1 MDSYEYIRLEAD
13 MNVDAAAI
21 AEVLGGPVVLGR
33 PVTSMRGLE
42 EMVRAGIPK
51 PALDRLI
58 GILASSLATGGSDA
72 RRLRNRIV
80 PRATYQRV
88 ERFNLQVSETTE
100 RIARLYAMM
109 QSAFRDPEAAA
120 RFMMRPHPELD
131 GRAPFDAALT
141 EVGGREVEE
150 IIDRG
155 LHGLPV

>member
-1 MDSYEYIRLEAD
+1 MG
-13 MNVDAAAI
+13 VDAAAI
-21 AEVLGGPVVLGR
+21 AEVLGGSSVLGR
-33 PVTSMRGLE
+33 PVTSMRGLDE
-42 EMVRAGIPK
+42 AVRAGIPK
-51 PALDRLI
+51 PALDRLV
-58 GILASSLATGGSDA
+58 GILASSPDAGGADA

-100 RIARLYAMM
+100 RIARLYAMLLA
-109 QSAFRDPEAAA
+109 AFRDPDAAA
-120 RFMMRPHPELD
+120 RFMMRPHPELH
-131 GRAPFDAALT
+131 GRVPFDAALT

>member
-1 MDSYEYIRLEAD
+1 MS
-13 MNVDAAAI
+13 VDAAAI
-21 AEVLGGPVVLGR
+21 AEVLGGAAVLGR
-33 PVTSMRGLE
+33 PVTSMRGLDE
-42 EMVRAGIPK
+42 AVRAGIPK
-51 PALDRLI
+51 PALDRLV
-58 GILASSLATGGSDA
+58 GVLAASPDTGGTDA
-72 RRLRNRIV
+72 RHLRSRIV

-109 QSAFRDPEAAA
+109 LAAFRDPGAAA
-120 RFMMRPHPELD
+120 RFMMRPHPELN